1 MMETPLRGAKRSA
14 RHSVPGRRAGSELDD
29 PALFLNR
36 ELSLLAFN
44 RRVLE
49 QVRDPATPLLE
60 RLRFLGISSTNLD
73 EFFEIRVAGLKQ
85 QVAYDVQQTSADGK
99 TAREALEQ
107 IATVAHALVDKQ
119 YALLQDVLLP
129 ELRAAGIELLAPA
142 ECNAA
147 QRAWIAEHFRTEVAP
162 VLTPMGLDPA
172 HPFPRVLN
180 KSLNVIVSV
189 EGVDAFGRNA
199 GIAVV
204 QVPRSLPR
212 IVELPPSTGG
222 RHCYVPLSE
231 IVSEHVAEM
240 FPCLRLSGCSAFRV
254 TRNSDLWVDEEEV
267 DNLLAAIKGEL
278 PGRNYSEAVRL
289 EVDADCP
296 DDVAQGLLSRT
307 NLGPEDLYRC
317 HGPVNLHRLAALR
330 ELVDRP
336 DLKYPPFVP
345 GLPRRLTPEKDL
357 FAVLRRGDI
366 LLHHPYQSFT
376 PVVDLVRR
384 AATDPAVLAVK
395 VILYR
400 TGAQSPLGDALI
412 EAARA
417 GKEVTAVIELRA
429 RFDEAAN
436 IDLATRLQEAGVLVV
451 YGVVGYKCHA
461 KLLLIVRRE
470 RGLLR
475 RYVHLGTGNYHPDT
489 TRAYTDFGLL
499 STDADLAE
507 DVHRLFARLTG
518 LGEQLP
524 LEKVLD
530 SPFTL
535 AQRLDAL
542 IGHEAQRARAGRTS
556 GIRARMNSLSE
567 PGIIRALY
575 RASRAGVPID
585 LMVRGICCLRPGV
598 PGVSETIRV
607 RSVVGRFLEHARAWW
622 FYADGRE
629 EVFLS
634 SADWMSRN
642 LYRRVEAAFPVEDSQ
657 LKQRVIDEGL
667 EAYFRDDS
675 QAWLLRP
682 DGSYVRARPGD
693 KPRCAQSQLLARL
706 SARTNP
712 PPVRR
717 PSARRPPRG
726 KRQTRSGGP
735 PA

>member
-1 MMETPLRGAKRSA
+1 MESHLRSA
-14 RHSVPGRRAGSELDD
+14 RRRTGGTGGARRARTDLDH
-29 PALFLNR
+29 PSLYLNR
-36 ELSLLAFN
+36 ELSMLEFN
-44 RRVLE
+44 MRVLA
-49 QVRDPATPLLE
+49 QARDAGTPLLE

-85 QVAYDVQQTSADGK
+85 QLAYGVMQAGADGK
-99 TAREALEQ
+99 TARDALAQ
-107 IATVAHALVDKQ
+107 VAGAAHALVDAQ
-119 YALLQDVLLP
+119 YAVLQDVLLP
-129 ELRAAGIELLAPA
+129 ELRAAGIELVTPRDCNPA
-142 ECNAA
+142 R
-147 QRAWIAEHFRTEVAP
+147 QAWIRDYFRSEVAP

-189 EGVDAFGRNA
+189 EGSDAFERNS

-204 QVPRSLPR
+204 QVPRALPR
-212 IVELPPSTGG
+212 LVQLPPAPGGG
-222 RHCYVPLSE
+222 RHAYVLLSR
-231 IVSEHVAEM
+231 IVSEHVAEI
-240 FPCLRLSGCSAFRV
+240 FPGMRMTGCSAFRV

-267 DNLLAAIKGEL
+267 ENLLAAIKGEL
-278 PGRNYSEAVRL
+278 PSRNYAEAVRL
-289 EVDADCP
+289 EVVHDCP
-296 DDVAQGLLSRT
+296 EAIAQHLLAQT
-307 NLGPEDLYRC
+307 HLGPEDLYRC
-317 HGPVNLHRLAALR
+317 RGPVNLHRLAALH

-336 DLKYPPFVP
+336 DLKFPPFVP
-345 GLPRRLTPEKDL
+345 GLPARLSPESDP
-357 FAVLRRGDI
+357 FAVLRRGDV

-376 PVVDLVRR
+376 PIVDLVRR

-417 GKEVTAVIELRA
+417 GKEVTAVVELRA

-461 KLLLIVRRE
+461 KLLMIVRKE
-470 RGLLR
+470 RGRLR

-499 STDADLAE
+499 SADPVLAE
-507 DVHRLFARLTG
+507 DVHRQFTQLTG
-518 LGEQLP
+518 LGALVP
-524 LEKVLD
+524 LRKVLN

-535 AQRLDAL
+535 ADRLREL
-542 IGHEAQRARAGRTS
+542 IEHEAQRARAGRTS
-556 GIRARMNSLSE
+556 GIRACMNALSE

-622 FYADGRE
+622 FYADGAER
-629 EVFLS
+629 VYLT

-642 LYRRVEAAFPVEDSQ
+642 LYRRVESAFPVENAR

-667 EAYFRDDS
+667 DVYFLDDT
-675 QAWLLRP
+675 QAWLLKA
-682 DGSYVRARPGD
+682 DGSYVRARSGNR
-693 KPRCAQSQLLARL
+693 PRCAQARLLARL
-706 SARTNP
+706 AARPGPAGVTRP
-712 PPVRR
+712 RASRPRSGTRR
-717 PSARRPPRG
+717 P
-726 KRQTRSGGP
+726 RS
-735 PA
+735 